1 MALLGLQGH
10 PQAQTRALGVV
21 PLVPLDI
28 PGFQAGLEGQVARRP
43 ESSLRGGVPWQG
55 VRPAPGRFSA
65 SADCLLTCR
74 LGLCVALGRVQW
86 QEGGMYLVKRE
97 NLCMEHT
104 DQGWQRPG
112 PPNRKAEMPTPSQGG
127 GGWVGGGGRPPHYPY
142 QSVLFCPR
150 RAVSSCLVN
159 RTGPGS
165 PGLDDRSPPGKGR
178 KPSPPNPPPSKA
190 IPGNNCPPTP
200 VLAHPH

>member
-1 MALLGLQGH
+1 MAG
-10 PQAQTRALGVV
+10 
-21 PLVPLDI
+21 
-28 PGFQAGLEGQVARRP
+28 RP
-43 ESSLRGGVPWQG
+43 ESSLRGGVSWQG

-74 LGLCVALGRVQW
+74 LGLCVALGHVQW
-86 QEGGMYLVKRE
+86 QEGGTYLVKRE

-104 DQGWQRPG
+104 DQGWQRLG
-112 PPNRKAEMPTPSQGG
+112 PPNRKAEMSTPSQGG

-142 QSVLFCPR
+142 PSVLFCPR

-165 PGLDDRSPPGKGR
+165 RGLDDHLHPAKAGSLHPQILLPAR
-178 KPSPPNPPPSKA
+178 PSQETTVPPPQF
-190 IPGNNCPPTP
+190 
-200 VLAHPH
+200 